1 MGPRVRLTVFDMD
14 GVLIDSYSSW
24 VLVHRQF
31 GTDNED
37 SLQAFLRGEID
48 DMEFIRRDV
57 ERWTGVR
64 GRVSQE
70 EVHGIL
76 DTAPIFPGAIETLK
90 ELRRHGVVTAI
101 VSGGLLYLAERVG
114 AMGEVDLVLAND
126 VEVDGDGYLTGG
138 GIVHVPLREKGG
150 VVSAMQDDIGVSVE
164 ETAVVGDTP
173 VDVTMF
179 DMARVSIAFN
189 PMDELT
195 RRAAAHVVEGRD
207 LRLVLPFIL
216 DNHSV

>member
-1 MGPRVRLTVFDMD
+1 MGPKVRLTVFDMD

-57 ERWTGVR
+57 ERWTGVK

-114 AMGEVDLVLAND
+114 VLGDVDIVLAND
-126 VEVDGDGYLTGG
+126 VEVDEDGYLTGG

-150 VVSAMQDDIGVSVE
+150 VVSAIQDSIGVSVE

-216 DNHSV
+216 GHHIG